1 MLGLGTLSCYV
12 AAIFYAGYAHVFL
25 QFCKVF
31 ESGGIGKNGSTIA
44 VSSKKKKKSSKTDQ
58 TEKRKFDRSHSILK
72 N

>member
-1 MLGLGTLSCYV
+1 MLGLGTVSCYV

-44 VSSKKKKKSSKTDQ
+44 VSSKKKKQNRPNKKKKKKT
-58 TEKRKFDRSHSILK
+58 
-72 N
+72 